1 MIKRNSLKLLITLFL
16 FSSAAISQTDSA
28 SVVNRF
34 THWAWKNVVFLPDY
48 RLNMDLSSFMFHKN
62 SFFKEAYLAEPNSQF
77 EFTFIGISDILYSV
91 WDVNFLFGLGS
102 LPDNVVFTVLR
113 VSFGIAPSFEL
124 RLRDLNIRT
133 GIEHRCFHGVDRKLH
148 PIVHWNTAFLAFTSA
163 NYRYGDYWK
172 PLAQQDG
179 WTMKNRLAWQ
189 FLGNYYIKKLGVLAS
204 PEKLNGNNPR
214 QGDLTASGRFSFYR
228 RKSWIVNAHSSLT
241 IGITEVQP
249 AKETYLQFENG
260 LEMHFRRG
268 IKGFT
273 FYSKYIIDRNIPP
286 VDGKPWFSKDRL
298 MQFGLRFFD

>member
-1 MIKRNSLKLLITLFL
+1 MIKKPGFKWLIACFL
-16 FSSAAISQTDSA
+16 FSSVSISQTDST
-28 SVVNRF
+28 SVMKNIA
-34 THWAWKNVVFLPDY
+34 HWAGNNVVFLPDY
-48 RLNMDLSSFMFHKN
+48 RLTMDLSSFVFHKN
-62 SFFKEAYLAEPNSQF
+62 TFFKQTYLAEPNSHF
-77 EFTFIGISDILYSV
+77 EFTFLGISDILYSV

-113 VSFGIAPSFEL
+113 VSFGIAPSFEI

-148 PIVHWNTAFLAFTSA
+148 PIVHWNSTFLAFASK

-172 PLAQQDG
+172 PLAEHDG

-189 FLGNYYIKKLGVLAS
+189 FIGNFYIKKLGILAS
-204 PEKLNGNNPR
+204 PGKLNGNNPR

-228 RKSWIVNAHSSLT
+228 RRSWIVNAHSSLS
-241 IGITEVQP
+241 IGTTETQP
-249 AKETYLQFENG
+249 AKDTYLQFENG

-268 IKGFT
+268 VKGFT
-273 FYSKYIIDRNIPP
+273 FYTKYIIDRNIPL

-298 MQFGLRFFD
+298 LQFGFRFFD